1 MEGAVLSHPWTS
13 CGSHALRGVTP
24 RVVSFFGPRSSAAR
38 TKDTGLFTE
47 VRASPIGS
55 EKPDGPEGIQEA
67 SFVTQNLHQNR
78 CLRLTDLR
86 GLANLPFSPSGQSAA
101 PKFERAGP
109 SEFLFHPVL
118 FFGARS
124 SAARTKEKARSGPA
138 GIRTPVP
145 GSEGRKDIQTTLQ
158 AHEKE

>member
-1 MEGAVLSHPWTS
+1 MRTNSRGRVHKWAERPLFLLPIFRGLKGRWGISLSMK
-13 CGSHALRGVTP
+13 GDAL
-24 RVVSFFGPRSSAAR
+24 
-38 TKDTGLFTE
+38 
-47 VRASPIGS
+47 PIGS
-55 EKPDGPEGIQEA
+55 EKPCRPEGIQEA
-67 SFVTQNLHQNR
+67 SFVAQKLHQNR
-78 CLRLTDLR
+78 CLRLTSLR

-158 AHEKE
+158 AHENEYAMD